1 MEIPVNTMGMAGTR
15 VHVLLVENDP
25 AYARAVRDALN
36 GTAFTLEWVRRLSE
50 GIERLTRRG
59 IGAVLLDLFL
69 PDSQGIETFVRLSET
84 GHSVPILILTPAEG
98 EDIARE
104 AVRRGARDYLFE
116 RHLDSY
122 SLPRALANLVERQA
136 AQTALFLEKER
147 AQVTLDSI
155 GDAVLSIDTA
165 GHVTYLNG
173 VAERMT
179 GWLRHEA
186 VGRPLESVFRIID
199 GETREPAA
207 NPLDRALNTNTTV
220 NLTPN
225 CILMRRDGFESSIED
240 SAAPMHNAEGEITG
254 AVIVFHDVSAARTA
268 AMHVAHLAQYDG
280 LTDLANRM
288 LLTDRLTQTIA
299 LACRHRNR
307 FAVLFLDLDRF
318 KHINDSLGHAIGD
331 QLLRSVAARLLASVR
346 SSDSV
351 SRLGGDEFVIV
362 LSDVDS
368 EGDATLGA
376 QKIIAALAE
385 PHRIGDHDLHVTVSI
400 GVSLY
405 PDDGRDP
412 ETLIT
417 AADTAMYHAK
427 KNGQNNYQ
435 FFGPEMNAR
444 AAARRSLEGGLRL
457 AVRKN
462 EFVLHYQPKVDLR
475 TGTIIGA
482 EALIRW
488 PHQTRGL
495 ISPAQFIPI
504 AEDCGLIGRIGQW
517 VLREAC
523 RQARAWG
530 DAGLPRV
537 PVSVNISAIEFRDPH
552 FLDSLGTILSE
563 TRLES
568 RYLELE
574 LTESVLM
581 DDAASSASVLQGI
594 KDMGVQLAI
603 DDFGTGYSSLSYLQQ
618 FPIDALKIDR
628 SFVQGIGHD
637 SGSPIV
643 SAVISMGR
651 SLERRVI
658 AEGVETQEQ
667 LDFLQREC
675 CSEGQGFYFSL
686 PLPAEQFAELL
697 ASGIPAEPV
706 S

>member
-1 MEIPVNTMGMAGTR
+1 MANTD

-25 AYARAVRDALN
+25 DYARAVRDALN
-36 GTAFTLEWVRRLSE
+36 GTAFTVEWVRRLSE
-50 GIERLTRRG
+50 GIERLTRRD
-59 IGAVLLDLFL
+59 IGAVLVDLFL
-69 PDSQGIETFVRLSET
+69 PDSQGLETFGRLFEAAPSL
-84 GHSVPILILTPAEG
+84 PILIFTPAEG

-104 AVRRGARDYLFE
+104 AVRLGARDYLFE
-116 RHLDSY
+116 RHLDAY
-122 SLPRALANLVERQA
+122 SLSRALTNIVERQA
-136 AQTALFLEKER
+136 AQTALFLERQR

-155 GDAVLSIDTA
+155 GDAVLSTDTA
-165 GHVTYLNG
+165 GNVTYLNV

-186 VGRPLESVFRIID
+186 AGRPLATVLRIID
-199 GETREPAA
+199 GENREPAA
-207 NPLDRALNTNTTV
+207 NPMDRAVRLNTTV

-225 CILMRRDGFESSIED
+225 CILIRRDGFESSIED
-240 SAAPMHNAEGEITG
+240 SAAPIHNADGEVTG
-254 AVIVFHDVSAARTA
+254 AVIVFHDVSAARAA
-268 AMHVAHLAQYDG
+268 AMHLAHLAQHDG
-280 LTDLANRM
+280 LTDLANRT
-288 LLTDRLTQTIA
+288 LLSDRLTQTIA
-299 LACRHRNR
+299 LARRHQNR

-331 QLLRSVAARLLASVR
+331 LLLRSVAARLLASVR
-346 SSDSV
+346 ASDCV

-362 LSDVDS
+362 LSDVDH

-376 QKIIAALAE
+376 QKIIAALAA
-385 PHRIGDHDLHVTVSI
+385 PHRVADHDLHVTVSI

-405 PDDGRDP
+405 PEDGRDP

-427 KNGQNNYQ
+427 ESGRNNYQ

-444 AAARRSLEGGLRL
+444 AAARRSIEAGLRL
-457 AVRKN
+457 AVRN
-462 EFVLHYQPKVDLR
+462 HEFVLHYQPKVDLR
-475 TGTIIGA
+475 TETIVGA

-488 PHQTRGL
+488 PHPTRGL

-504 AEDCGLIGRIGQW
+504 AEDCGLIGQIGQW

-523 RQARAWG
+523 SQARAWG

-537 PVSVNISAIEFRDPH
+537 PVAVNISAIEFRDPY
-552 FLDSLGTILSE
+552 FLENLRTILSE
-563 TRLES
+563 TRLEP

-581 DDAASSASVLQGI
+581 DNAESSASVLRGV
-594 KDMGVQLAI
+594 KNMGVQLAI

-618 FPIDALKIDR
+618 FPIDALKVDR
-628 SFVQGIGHD
+628 SFVHGIRCDAG
-637 SGSPIV
+637 GAPIV

-651 SLERRVI
+651 SLHRRVI

-667 LDFLQREC
+667 LAFLQRERC
-675 CSEGQGFYFSL
+675 GEGQGFYFSK
-686 PLPAEQFAELL
+686 PLAAEQFADLL
-697 ASGIPAEPV
+697 ASGIPADQ
-706 S
+706 